1 MTMPSS
7 SQERGDA
14 AAAPGGSAWEVGTAF
29 LQLGLT
35 SFGGPIA
42 HFGYFRREFV
52 ERRRW
57 LDEAHFAQ
65 LLALCQFLPGPASSQ
80 LGFSIGLLRAGWAGA
95 VAAFLAFTLP
105 SALLLFAFASLSGY
119 LHGRWGEAVV
129 HGLKLVAVAVVAQG
143 VLGMAKTLTPDPLR
157 ALMAATA
164 AGLAAAV
171 PGAWTPLLVVAAGAL
186 LGPLL
191 CRTVVARRGDAF
203 ALGYG
208 RRTGAMLIGVFAALL
223 AAAFVAAAGAP
234 PLGQVAGA
242 FYRAGALVFGGGHVV
257 LPLLQQSVVE
267 PGWVGSDTF
276 LAGYGAAQAVPGPM
290 FAVSAYLG
298 AQLQGGRGGALGA
311 AVALL
316 AIFLPGLLLVAGAL
330 PFWRALASRDGAA
343 RMLAGVNAA
352 VVGLLAAAL
361 YDPVWVGAVRDGK
374 DFGIV
379 VIAFTLLVAARWPA
393 IAVVG
398 GCVIASL
405 LKAAS

>member
-1 MTMPSS
+1 MTLPSS
-7 SQERGDA
+7 SQLHGDA
-14 AAAPGGSAWEVGTAF
+14 TAAPAGSAWEVGAAF
-29 LQLGLT
+29 LKLGLT

-42 HFGYFRREFV
+42 HLGYFRREFV

-95 VAAFLAFTLP
+95 LAAILAFTLP
-105 SALLLFAFASLSGY
+105 SALLLFGFASLSGY
-119 LHGRWGEAVV
+119 LHGHWGDAAV

-143 VLGMAKTLTPDPLR
+143 VLGMAKTLTPDRSR
-157 ALMAATA
+157 ALMAAAA
-164 AGLAAAV
+164 AGLVAVV
-171 PGAWTPLLVVAAGAL
+171 PGAWTPLLVVAAGAV
-186 LGPLL
+186 LGPWL

-208 RRTGAMLIGVFAALL
+208 RRTGAVLIGVFAALL
-223 AAAFVAAAGAP
+223 VAAFTANAGSP
-234 PLGQVAGA
+234 PLAQVGAA

-257 LPLLQQSVVE
+257 LPLLQQTVVE
-267 PGWVGSDTF
+267 PGWVDSDTF

-298 AQLQGGRGGALGA
+298 AQLQGGRGGTLGA
-311 AVALL
+311 GVAAL
-316 AIFLPGLLLVAGAL
+316 AIFLPGLLLVAGVL
-330 PFWRALASRDGAA
+330 PFWRALASRDRAA
-343 RMLAGVNAA
+343 RLLAGVNAA

-361 YDPVWVGAVRDGK
+361 YDPVWVTAVRDGK
-374 DFGIV
+374 DFAIALL
-379 VIAFTLLVAARWPA
+379 AFTLLVAARWSA

-398 GCVIASL
+398 TCVILSL
-405 LKAAS
+405 LRAAS